1 MSNCHCHTTIN
12 RDGSGQLG
20 RYLKALDPGYAPV
33 DGRSFEDLLVFAKRY
48 AAQIR
53 FYDIPGSQV
62 EDDTPPAQ
70 VSWREFFRRDMAVI
84 AASIGTIDLA
94 QIKKDYEEN
103 RAKLDLKPT
112 GQTYANLFDP
122 ILGMLARLDRW
133 YSLAIPQNPLY
144 VDLNLAIQSNLQEQV
159 KKMIAY
165 EEGFKLVDAKNAFT
179 LDFTPIENDDVWK
192 VNDPVDADIS
202 IYEGATPEDKIRFA
216 ALFVDSIFL
225 GFYGVMNELVESSES
240 YLQYA
245 MEQYPAHQPHM
256 ALFIAFLQLFRLAQD
271 QMNTLTGRV
280 LDFYYRE
287 VLQLTEKPAI
297 PDRAFIVFEL
307 AKDVADYDLEPGTA
321 LDAGKDAWGKDQVYK
336 TDGALVV
343 NQAKVK
349 ELKTLFIEKLPL
361 EVDEESKNIATLY
374 ARPVA
379 NSLDGYGTPFTDPY
393 PKWSTFGKGS
403 NHPGR
408 AANICEALDIINDE
422 INTRNE
428 TAIGFAIASPQLL
441 LQGGNRLITLQ
452 SNGIKELFDA
462 GQAEIWLTG
471 EEGWLKI
478 DQTITAAQFA
488 KLYSDDMF
496 NNEDELGSCIYSG
509 ESAPD
514 RIYIFLPIA
523 EKGVIPFDAKLHAGR
538 TYNTAYPVMQLM
550 VGPDIGISA
559 DRFKHLS
566 YTDLSIN
573 VRVGSIN
580 HIPVI
585 GIAAAPAAAAGGVK
599 AAAFVKDT
607 FANFDGLKVLTLQND
622 DGLLTPGKPFDPFT
636 AYPKT
641 GSTFYVGSNEVFN
654 KPLEKLSLN
663 IRHVN
668 DSNGLVINESTVRY
682 KVSLLQSKQWLYLSG
697 ESFIGPQFSED
708 ELTYN
713 ILNVGG
719 DLQGS
724 QPSTPITTV
733 RAPLVYP
740 ALFEN
745 GKTPKGFLQVENT
758 FFIDPTNDNFFQR
771 SAAYAAFFKIKE
783 VSLSYYSELA
793 ALEAGTDQFFHV
805 YPFGAVEIDLTAN
818 DNSKIKSFTQLN
830 DVVIPIKQL
839 PSRFGRKAADL
850 LVDAK
855 GSLLPQFTW
864 TSLYSQYDQQTDSNG
879 TVDTSAGLATKPT
892 LDAEPQPAG
901 AGAAIT
907 KTKSKALARSA
918 SDRYLAQLL
927 LSASGIDTG
936 TQLNQYSGDI
946 QEEGMLFIGLEKVQ
960 PLQTL
965 SLLFQFAEGTA
976 KDEENDPPPVHWSY
990 LSNNEWRP
998 LRGEA
1003 IVFDGT
1009 FDFQTTGIIKI
1020 DVPEDATNNNT
1031 IITGGLHWFCASVTA
1046 HADRFPM
1053 LVDVVAQAVEVVFDD
1068 NGNAPSHFDN
1078 ALPAGSIS
1086 KLSVKVAEVSK
1097 VSQPFASFDGKHA
1110 EVGKEFYTRVSERL
1124 RHKARAINAWDY
1136 EHLVLDR
1143 FPSIY
1148 KVKCIPHT
1156 DPNCLCREH
1165 TELNSD
1171 GMPETTCCGP
1181 QVTPGHVLLVAIANL
1196 KNRNAINPLQP
1207 KTSRR
1212 TLLEIE
1218 AYLKKRSSPFVQIR
1232 ARNPLYEQVLTFFR
1246 VKFVS
1251 GTDKGFFL
1259 KKLNEELVQFLTPWA
1274 FDENADVKF
1283 GQKIY
1288 ASSIVNFIEER
1299 PYVDFI
1305 TDFLLFVCK
1314 DECCPP
1320 ETDNERD
1327 DDQGDNDMPEVLN
1340 QLTGCDDVERL
1351 LQDQLNFIGVVVAQ
1365 PSTPR
1370 SILVSVPKHIIIPY
1384 EEPVK
1389 PSRCEQRVATRTPVP
1404 GPVANVPRTPQATDP
1419 VPPKPATD
1427 TKPPV
1432 STAPEKVTTAD
1443 KAAAEKAA
1451 AEKLAREKAIA
1462 DKTAAD
1468 KLAAEKLATEKAAAD
1483 KATADKLAAGKV
1495 AAEKTAADKAAAE
1508 KLATEK
1514 ATADKAT
1521 AEKLAAE
1528 KAAAVKAA
1536 TGKPAVDTPVTDKTA
1551 PAGPTVNPAAK
1562 DTIPPAKTA
1571 ATDKPATPE
1580 KAPAAPLKLTGT
1592 KKKTDKKNPK

>member
-1 MSNCHCHTTIN
+1 
-12 RDGSGQLG
+12 
-20 RYLKALDPGYAPV
+20 
-33 DGRSFEDLLVFAKRY
+33 
-48 AAQIR
+48 
-53 FYDIPGSQV
+53 
-62 EDDTPPAQ
+62 
-70 VSWREFFRRDMAVI
+70 
-84 AASIGTIDLA
+84 
-94 QIKKDYEEN
+94 
-103 RAKLDLKPT
+103 
-112 GQTYANLFDP
+112 
-122 ILGMLARLDRW
+122 
-133 YSLAIPQNPLY
+133 
-144 VDLNLAIQSNLQEQV
+144 
-159 KKMIAY
+159 
-165 EEGFKLVDAKNAFT
+165 
-179 LDFTPIENDDVWK
+179 
-192 VNDPVDADIS
+192 
-202 IYEGATPEDKIRFA
+202 
-216 ALFVDSIFL
+216 
-225 GFYGVMNELVESSES
+225 
-240 YLQYA
+240 
-245 MEQYPAHQPHM
+245 
-256 ALFIAFLQLFRLAQD
+256 
-271 QMNTLTGRV
+271 
-280 LDFYYRE
+280 
-287 VLQLTEKPAI
+287 
-297 PDRAFIVFEL
+297 
-307 AKDVADYDLEPGTA
+307 
-321 LDAGKDAWGKDQVYK
+321 
-336 TDGALVV
+336 
-343 NQAKVK
+343 
-349 ELKTLFIEKLPL
+349 
-361 EVDEESKNIATLY
+361 
-374 ARPVA
+374 
-379 NSLDGYGTPFTDPY
+379 
-393 PKWSTFGKGS
+393 
-403 NHPGR
+403 
-408 AANICEALDIINDE
+408 
-422 INTRNE
+422 
-428 TAIGFAIASPQLL
+428 
-441 LQGGNRLITLQ
+441 
-452 SNGIKELFDA
+452 
-462 GQAEIWLTG
+462 
-471 EEGWLKI
+471 
-478 DQTITAAQFA
+478 
-488 KLYSDDMF
+488 
-496 NNEDELGSCIYSG
+496 
-509 ESAPD
+509 
-514 RIYIFLPIA
+514 
-523 EKGVIPFDAKLHAGR
+523 
-538 TYNTAYPVMQLM
+538 
-550 VGPDIGISA
+550 
-559 DRFKHLS
+559 
-566 YTDLSIN
+566 
-573 VRVGSIN
+573 
-580 HIPVI
+580 
-585 GIAAAPAAAAGGVK
+585 
-599 AAAFVKDT
+599 
-607 FANFDGLKVLTLQND
+607 
-622 DGLLTPGKPFDPFT
+622 
-636 AYPKT
+636 
-641 GSTFYVGSNEVFN
+641 
-654 KPLEKLSLN
+654 
-663 IRHVN
+663 
-668 DSNGLVINESTVRY
+668 
-682 KVSLLQSKQWLYLSG
+682 
-697 ESFIGPQFSED
+697 
-708 ELTYN
+708 
-713 ILNVGG
+713 
-719 DLQGS
+719 
-724 QPSTPITTV
+724 
-733 RAPLVYP
+733 VYP

-758 FFIDPTNDNFFQR
+758 FFINPNNDNFFQQ

-818 DNSKIKSFTQLN
+818 DNSKVKSFTQLN

-901 AGAAIT
+901 AAIT
-907 KTKSKALARSA
+907 KAKSKALARSA

-1097 VSQPFASFDGKHA
+1097 VLQPFASFDGKHA
-1110 EVGKEFYTRVSERL
+1110 EAGKEFYTRVSERL

-1327 DDQGDNDMPEVLN
+1327 DDQGNNDMPEVLN

-1432 STAPEKVTTAD
+1432 STAPDKVTTAD

-1451 AEKLAREKAIA
+1451 AEKLAAEKLAA
-1462 DKTAAD
+1462 GKVAAEKTAAD
-1468 KLAAEKLATEKAAAD
+1468 KLAAEKVAAE
-1483 KATADKLAAGKV
+1483 KATADKAAAEKLAAGKV

-1508 KLATEK
+1508 KLA
-1514 ATADKAT
+1514 A
-1521 AEKLAAE
+1521 
-1528 KAAAVKAA
+1528 
-1536 TGKPAVDTPVTDKTA
+1536 GKPAVDTPVTDKTA

-1571 ATDKPATPE
+1571 ATDKPAAPE